1 MGCFGR
7 SPFPQRTQKSNGF
20 VGLGSTKASVRFPN
34 ALGRSQNWGPERRG
48 VERGWSTELSG
59 GEGSVEGVGG
69 EAAAVGQGLDLT
81 GLG

>member
-34 ALGRSQNWGPERRG
+34 ALGGSQNWGPEHRG
-48 VERGWSTELSG
+48 VERGRSTELSG

-69 EAAAVGQGLDLT
+69 KQQLWGRA
-81 GLG
+81 